1 MSSILQ
7 DVRYALRWFGRS
19 PGFTA
24 VAVLTL
30 ALGIGANTAIF
41 AVVNAVLLKP
51 LPFAN
56 ADRLM
61 LVHLLM
67 PVRDGGLSETIWSF
81 PKYKTLTEVQQVF
94 EDTALFADRPFSLS
108 GEGDPEVV
116 QGEVITE
123 TYPSV
128 LGVRPILGRVF
139 TSEEASRAG
148 ATPVAIIGHSLWVRR
163 YGSDPVA
170 LGRTLQVDG
179 VTHTVVGVLPRGFTG
194 LSGNAEIWTPLG
206 VTNAG
211 DLPEAHSHSYSLAA
225 RRRADVAEAAVVAA
239 LQAYGPQ
246 VDDAH
251 RQGPRSVTSPSAT
264 ARSLFDSRVDS
275 DLRRAVLIILGAV
288 GFVLLIACV
297 NLTNLLVAQSI
308 ARSRE
313 VAIRIALGAGR
324 ARVARQFM
332 IESLLLVGGGGVA
345 GVAVASVLLV
355 AAGTLLPDSSVF
367 FRTPIAPETPR
378 IAGAAGLTRVGAG
391 MIGLDFMTLAFT
403 AGVAILTTI
412 LVSVLPAFQ
421 ASAVRP
427 LPTLKVA
434 ASSTTARSF
443 GRFGSRAILVGAEIA
458 LALVLLACAGLML
471 KSASRLQHT
480 SIGIDPESVL
490 SAQMDL
496 PSTRYDANT
505 GPLFQQTL
513 LERVRAIPGVESAG
527 WGFCMP
533 VSSECNGTTIWFP
546 PQPQAARRQLVGI
559 AWATAGY
566 FDALRIPI
574 LEGRNFTD
582 NDRIGQPKVAV
593 VNQTA
598 ARTYW
603 PGESA
608 IGKRIAVGQGGFRDG
623 AEVIGV
629 VADVRYGTLEMAAGP
644 DVFLPLSQSYRGY
657 MQLVVRSHGGT
668 RGLSAAITR
677 EVRGLDPNLPI
688 LSVDTMEG
696 RIGDAMWRTRVAA
709 WLLSAF
715 AGLALLLTAVGIFGV
730 MAQLVAQRTSEI
742 GIRMALGARRADVLR
757 LVLGRATLV
766 TVIGL
771 TVGLIAALGLT
782 RVLTTLLYQITP
794 TDPSTLVAV
803 AVVLGSVSLLACYL
817 PARRAL
823 KVDAVIALR
832 SE

>member
-1 MSSILQ
+1 M
-7 DVRYALRWFGRS
+7 V
-19 PGFTA
+19 
-24 VAVLTL
+24 
-30 ALGIGANTAIF
+30 
-41 AVVNAVLLKP
+41 
-51 LPFAN
+51 
-56 ADRLM
+56 
-61 LVHLLM
+61 
-67 PVRDGGLSETIWSF
+67 
-81 PKYKTLTEVQQVF
+81 
-94 EDTALFADRPFSLS
+94 
-108 GEGDPEVV
+108 
-116 QGEVITE
+116 
-123 TYPSV
+123 
-128 LGVRPILGRVF
+128 
-139 TSEEASRAG
+139 
-148 ATPVAIIGHSLWVRR
+148 
-163 YGSDPVA
+163 
-170 LGRTLQVDG
+170 
-179 VTHTVVGVLPRGFTG
+179 
-194 LSGNAEIWTPLG
+194 
-206 VTNAG
+206 
-211 DLPEAHSHSYSLAA
+211 A
-225 RRRADVAEAAVVAA
+225 RRRTDVAEAAVLSAFEV
-239 LQAYGPQ
+239 YGPQ

-251 RQGPRSVTSPSAT
+251 RQGPRAARSSAT
-264 ARSLFDSRVDS
+264 ARSLYDSRVDA
-275 DLRRAVLIILGAV
+275 DLRRAVLIVLGAV

-297 NLTNLLVAQSI
+297 NLTNLLVAKSV

-313 VAIRIALGAGR
+313 VAIRMALGAGR
-324 ARVARQFM
+324 ARLARQFL
-332 IESLLLVGGGGVA
+332 IESLLLAGGGGVA
-345 GVAVASVLLV
+345 GVAVASLLIV

-367 FRTPIAPETPR
+367 FETPIAPETPR
-378 IAGAAGLTRVGAG
+378 IEGAAGLTRVGAA
-391 MIGLDFMTLAFT
+391 MIGLDVITLAFT
-403 AGVAILTTI
+403 VGVAILTTI

-434 ASSTTARSF
+434 ASPTTARGF

-458 LALVLLACAGLML
+458 LALVLLAGAGLMV

-480 SIGIDPESVL
+480 SIGIDPENVL

-496 PSTRYDANT
+496 PFTRYDRNT

-513 LERVRAIPGVESAG
+513 LDRVRAIPGVESAG

-533 VSSECNGTTIWFP
+533 VSGGCNGTTIWFP
-546 PQPQAARRQLVGI
+546 PQPRAERRQIVGI

-566 FDALRIPI
+566 FDALRTPV

-582 NDRIGQPKVAV
+582 NDRTGQPKVAV
-593 VNQTA
+593 VNQMA

-608 IGKRIAVGQGGFRDG
+608 IGKRLAVGQGGFQDG
-623 AEVIGV
+623 AEVVGV
-629 VADVRYGTLEMAAGP
+629 VADVRYRTLETAPDP
-644 DVFLPLSQSYRGY
+644 DVFLPLGQSYRGN
-657 MQLVVRSHGGT
+657 MHLVVRSHRDT

-677 EVRGLDPNLPI
+677 EVRGLDANLPI
-688 LSVDTMEG
+688 LLVKTMKE

-730 MAQLVAQRTSEI
+730 MTQLVGQRTAEI
-742 GIRMALGARRADVLR
+742 GIRMALGARRGDVLR

-803 AVVLGSVSLLACYL
+803 AVVLGTVSLLAGYI

-823 KVDAVIALR
+823 KVDAVTALR